1 MKRKNYPLVSLLI
14 LTLSALVSILYLQWS
29 VDGATA
35 QVKYKKFVLSPV
47 PVMDMG
53 TMREV
58 RKYNRGLARLYKPY
72 ECEEFDSSLTLFRGP
87 SSENV
92 RRDKN
97 LRKIVVTPPRWKY
110 QLTFAFASGEHG
122 FCIIDKN
129 FYSQG
134 ALLPDG
140 GQILEIE
147 SNGVLVSKEKFKKWI
162 RLSRG
167 EKPEMLTG
175 EKNEKTIW

>member
-1 MKRKNYPLVSLLI
+1 MKRKNVPLVSVII
-14 LTLSALVSILYLQWS
+14 LTLSIIVSILYFHWS
-29 VDGATA
+29 MDGAAA
-35 QVKYKKFVLSPV
+35 QVKYKKFVFPPV
-47 PVMDMG
+47 PVLDMEI
-53 TMREV
+53 MREV
-58 RKYNRGLARLYKPY
+58 RKYNRELARLYKPY
-72 ECEEFDSSLTLFRGP
+72 KCEEFNSSLTLFRRP
-87 SSENV
+87 RFENL

-97 LRKIVVTPPRWKY
+97 LRKLVVTPPRWKY

-147 SNGVLVSKEKFKKWI
+147 SNRVLVSKEKFKKWL

-175 EKNEKTIW
+175 EKNEKPT